1 MTRPK
6 TLLEMA
12 GAAGQPVLWE
22 KSVLLLVDH
31 QVEYT
36 AAGGLPL
43 IGIDDA
49 VAEVSRLLGA
59 ARRHAAPV
67 IHVRHHG
74 RPGGAL
80 FNPEGPGSRF
90 ITGLGPQDGEGLVT
104 KALPNAFAGTD
115 LDAQL
120 EALGRKDLIV
130 AGFQTHMCI
139 SATVRSAVDHGYR
152 CAVVAAGCATRDLPD
167 PLGTGVMSAAELHRA
182 TLAALSDRFA
192 AILPDAG
199 VISVPAAA

>member
-1 MTRPK
+1 MSRPK

-22 KSVLLLVDH
+22 KSVLLLIDH

-36 AAGGLPL
+36 AAGGLPQVGL
-43 IGIDDA
+43 ENA
-49 VAEVSRLLGA
+49 VAEIARLLDA
-59 ARRHAAPV
+59 ARRHGAPV

-80 FNPEGPGSRF
+80 FNPEGPGSQF
-90 ITGLGPQDGEGLVT
+90 IAGIGPQDGEIVVT

-115 LDAQL
+115 LDARL
-120 EALGRKDLIV
+120 KALGRKELIV

-139 SATVRSAVDHGYR
+139 SATARSAIDHGYR
-152 CAVVAAGCATRDLPD
+152 SAVVAAACATRDLPD
-167 PLGTGVMSAAELHRA
+167 ALGTGVMAAADLHRA
-182 TLAALSDRFA
+182 TLTALSDRFA
-192 AILPDAG
+192 TILPDAG
-199 VISVPAAA
+199 AISVAAAA

>member
-12 GAAGQPVLWE
+12 GAAGLPVLWE

-43 IGIDDA
+43 AGLDA
-49 VAEVSRLLGA
+49 AAAEVGRLLAA
-59 ARRHAAPV
+59 ARRNGAPV

-74 RPGGAL
+74 RPGGSL
-80 FNPEGPGSRF
+80 FNPDGPGSQF
-90 ITGLGPQDGEGLVT
+90 IAGIGPTESEAIVT
-104 KALPNAFAGTD
+104 KALPNSFAGTD
-115 LDAQL
+115 LHARLQ
-120 EALGRKDLIV
+120 ALGRKELIV

-152 CAVVAAGCATRDLPD
+152 STVIAAACATRDLPD
-167 PLGTGVMSAAELHRA
+167 PLGSGTMAAADLHRV

-192 AILPDAG
+192 TILPDSGA
-199 VISVPAAA
+199 ISVPVAA